1 MTEPSAP
8 SPVAALGEAPYLLV
22 TTYRKDGR
30 AVPTP
35 VWVVR
40 DGEHLAIWTARDAGK
55 VKRIR
60 RDGTVRVG
68 PCDMRGRPTGPDV
81 PAHATVLDAEG
92 TARVRALLGR
102 KYGLMGRLVLWGSRL
117 RRGLAGTVGVRITLD
132 SPTDS
137 DST

>member
-1 MTEPSAP
+1 MTAQPDAP
-8 SPVAALGEAPYLLV
+8 SPVAALGATPYLLV

-40 DGEHLAIWTARDAGK
+40 DGDDLAIWTVRDSGK

-68 PCDMRGRPTGPDV
+68 PCDVRGRPTGPEV
-81 PAHATVLDAEG
+81 PGHAVVLDAAG
-92 TARVRALLGR
+92 TERVRALLKR
-102 KYGLMGRLVLWGSRL
+102 KYGLMGRVALWGSRL
-117 RRGLAGTVGVRITLD
+117 RRGVNGTVGIRITLD
-132 SPTDS
+132 PR
-137 DST
+137 